1 MDWILVPLDVIYMI
15 EMEIL
20 VLWRHFS
27 DFCAM
32 DDYQVLLQ
40 IVPLVYGAR
49 GMRVIAPVALTTR
62 LATAG
67 HYYYYHDRKQER

>member
-1 MDWILVPLDVIYMI
+1 
-15 EMEIL
+15 
-20 VLWRHFS
+20 
-27 DFCAM
+27 M